1 MYFHGF
7 YPILF
12 ITQGSASDKGT
23 EMNCNTNVDEKVF
36 FREKFE
42 GQDLILSMSEP
53 NLRENVDFKIM
64 VQHLPETVEV
74 EEVKRY
80 VNDSVRI
87 T

>member
-1 MYFHGF
+1 
-7 YPILF
+7 
-12 ITQGSASDKGT
+12 
-23 EMNCNTNVDEKVF
+23 MNCNTNVDEKVF

-74 EEVKRY
+74 EEVNVLTTLYVLVIHRLNSTKCIVSEGITKRKY
-80 VNDSVRI
+80 EM
-87 T
+87 